1 MGLVFLYERL
11 VSSKNYYFVNPNKCS
26 VAGLLWIFK
35 IGKKKFQKS
44 MFRPRSINLI
54 ISRVTSV
61 RCTFFF
67 PQIRK
72 TGSFMR
78 FMSSFSLALKSQIKA
93 IIFTIKATFVNFEPW
108 QFLWFFQGEKT
119 LTFRSKAVVI
129 SELRQ
134 IGLS

>member
-1 MGLVFLYERL
+1 
-11 VSSKNYYFVNPNKCS
+11 
-26 VAGLLWIFK
+26 
-35 IGKKKFQKS
+35 
-44 MFRPRSINLI
+44 
-54 ISRVTSV
+54 
-61 RCTFFF
+61 
-67 PQIRK
+67 
-72 TGSFMR
+72 MR

-134 IGLS
+134 IGLSKDRKLLKAKVSGTHSSETGQG